1 MDAMD
6 VVRAADVTADE
17 MDAAELGSLLAYGF
31 SSEEAE
37 RLIRVKRQR
46 ERRPPEGLSEKRL
59 LFARWLVASNRLN
72 EGVSPASAPAPPPEP
87 DA

>member
-6 VVRAADVTADE
+6 VVRAADET
-17 MDAAELGSLLAYGF
+17 DAADLGHLLAIGF

-37 RLIRVKRQR
+37 RLILVKRQR
-46 ERRPPEGLSEKRL
+46 ERRPPDGLSEKRL
-59 LFARWLVASNRLN
+59 LFARWLVVSRRLN
-72 EGVSPASAPAPPPEP
+72 EGVPPTPTSTPPPEP

>member
-6 VVRAADVTADE
+6 VVRAADETADE
-17 MDAAELGSLLAYGF
+17 AEAAELGHLLAHGF

-37 RLIRVKRQR
+37 RLIRVKRQW
-46 ERRPPEGLSEKRL
+46 ERRPPEGLSWNRL
-59 LFARWLVASNRLN
+59 LFARWLVASHRLN
-72 EGVSPASAPAPPPEP
+72 EGVSPALAPTPPPEP

>member
-6 VVRAADVTADE
+6 VVRAADET
-17 MDAAELGSLLAYGF
+17 DAAELGHLLAIGF

-37 RLIRVKRQR
+37 RLVRVKRQR
-46 ERRPPEGLSEKRL
+46 ERRPADGLSEKRL
-59 LFARWLVASNRLN
+59 LFARWLVISHRLN
-72 EGVSPASAPAPPPEP
+72 EGVPPTGDPTPPPEP

>member
-6 VVRAADVTADE
+6 VVRAADET
-17 MDAAELGSLLAYGF
+17 DAAELGQLLALGF

-46 ERRPPEGLSEKRL
+46 ERRPPDGLSEKRL
-59 LFARWLVASNRLN
+59 LFARWLVASRRLN
-72 EGVSPASAPAPPPEP
+72 EGAPLAPDPAPPPEP